1 MIWLKRLC
9 LFVVVLIV
17 LVTASLA
24 VNQTEISLRFLTWET
39 PVLPAFWWLLAAFLT
54 GALFMAL
61 LVFAFYVQGRW
72 RQRRLAKELTAREA
86 ELARLRSEPAA
97 SAEPAG

>member
-17 LVTASLA
+17 LLTASLA
-24 VNQTEISLRFLTWET
+24 VNQDEISLRFLTWET

-54 GALFMAL
+54 GALFTAL

-72 RQRRLAKELTAREA
+72 RQRRLVKELTARDAEIA
-86 ELARLRSEPAA
+86 QLRSDPSELAS
-97 SAEPAG
+97 

>member
-9 LFVVVLIV
+9 LLIVVLIV

-54 GALFMAL
+54 GALFTSL

-72 RQRRLAKELTAREA
+72 RQRKLTRELTAKDA
-86 ELARLRSEPAA
+86 ELAQLRSDPAA
-97 SAEPAG
+97 PAS